1 MKLFVAKLNRDAVE
15 SDLLEWFGAM
25 GGVRSAKVVTDRD
38 TGQASASALSRWKPK
53 KEEKAI
59 AEMNGQEF
67 MGFRMVVKEA
77 EERGSRPRPGGAGG
91 PSRDNGGGGP
101 SGSSFGAS
109 RSGGSSGRP
118 SGNSSFGA
126 DKKPAKKKKVGR
138 TKPDKYSD
146 GPRQTKM
153 KKPRGGGGAKDWEA
167 LTRTI
172 ELSQSGKKKER
183 PVPPFFCPAL
193 EA

>member
-38 TGQASASALSRWKPK
+38 TGQSKCFGFVEMET
-53 KEEKAI
+53 KEGGEKAI

-77 EERGSRPRPGGAGG
+77 EERGNRPRPGGAGG
-91 PSRDNGGGGP
+91 PSRDNGGRP
-101 SGSSFGAS
+101 PASSFGDA

-118 SGNSSFGA
+118 SGNPSFGA
-126 DKKPAKKKKVGR
+126 DKKPAKKKKIGR

-153 KKPRGGGGAKDWEA
+153 KKPRGGGGAKDWGGFDEDY
-167 LTRTI
+167 
-172 ELSQSGKKKER
+172 
-183 PVPPFFCPAL
+183 
-193 EA
+193 

>member
-38 TGQASASALSRWKPK
+38 TGQSKCFGFVEMET
-53 KEEKAI
+53 KEGGEKAI

-77 EERGSRPRPGGAGG
+77 EERGSRPR
-91 PSRDNGGGGP
+91 
-101 SGSSFGAS
+101 
-109 RSGGSSGRP
+109 SGGSSGSSRNHGGRPSESSHADARGDASPSRP
-118 SGNSSFGA
+118 SGNPSFGA
-126 DKKPAKKKKVGR
+126 DKKPAKKKKVAR
-138 TKPDKYSD
+138 QKPDKYSD

-153 KKPRGGGGAKDWEA
+153 KKPRGGGGAKDWGSFDEDY
-167 LTRTI
+167 
-172 ELSQSGKKKER
+172 
-183 PVPPFFCPAL
+183 
-193 EA
+193 

>member
-38 TGQASASALSRWKPK
+38 TGQSKCFGFVEMET
-53 KEEKAI
+53 KEGGEKAI

-77 EERGSRPRPGGAGG
+77 EERGSRPRHGGAGG
-91 PSRDNGGGGP
+91 PSRDNGGRP
-101 SGSSFGAS
+101 SGSSFGDP

-153 KKPRGGGGAKDWEA
+153 KKPRGGGGAKDWGGFDEDY
-167 LTRTI
+167 
-172 ELSQSGKKKER
+172 
-183 PVPPFFCPAL
+183 
-193 EA
+193 

>member
-38 TGQASASALSRWKPK
+38 TGQSKCFGFVEMET
-53 KEEKAI
+53 KEGGEKAI

-91 PSRDNGGGGP
+91 PSRDNGGRP
-101 SGSSFGAS
+101 PASSFGDAQ
-109 RSGGSSGRP
+109 SGGSSGRP
-118 SGNSSFGA
+118 SGNPSFGA

-153 KKPRGGGGAKDWEA
+153 KKPRGGGGAKDWGGFDEDY
-167 LTRTI
+167 
-172 ELSQSGKKKER
+172 
-183 PVPPFFCPAL
+183 
-193 EA
+193 